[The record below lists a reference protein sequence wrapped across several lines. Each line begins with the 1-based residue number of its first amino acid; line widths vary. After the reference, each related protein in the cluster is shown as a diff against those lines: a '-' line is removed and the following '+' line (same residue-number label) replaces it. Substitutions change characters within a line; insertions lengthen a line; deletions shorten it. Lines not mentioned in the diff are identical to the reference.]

1 MISWY
6 CMSITKGKNKIIGHA
21 RFEDGQLIL
30 PSKNKDV
37 KYKNNK
43 DDDGKN
49 LDYLFVLKAL
59 QEIPFGVGKK
69 LLIDFLQGDRKN
81 KSIVNNKL
89 YLKRNFG
96 SMVYDKDELNAMIN
110 NLIQNDMIELNPVN
124 ANKRWKM
131 LELSVKGKKEIET
144 PILYKRKLAFN
155 FKETETEITEEDKK
169 LFEKFSDFLSKF
181 NDEQKKAIISDKA
194 HILCIAGA
202 GSGKTT
208 VLTKRVEFLVKHCS
222 IDPKKILAITFTR
235 KARREMM
242 TRLSEVGHLE
252 SVMVETFN
260 SFCEKMLRQYNYLIY
275 DKPVRVISFKDK
287 VLMINKAL
295 SKIQMDM
302 DKAMEVYFS
311 DVQRR
316 GKTEEQ
322 LVNIFRS
329 DCFFIRDY
337 FKFKNKPI
345 AESSFEPSRIGHEK
359 SVKMIIAVCNY
370 IEAYMRRY
378 GLRDFA
384 DQLIDAITFFGKHLE
399 LIPKFDH
406 ILIDEYQDVNSTQ
419 IQLIDLLSPE
429 NIFCVGDPR
438 QSIYG
443 WRGSDIRYILNF
455 EEKYT
460 DCDIITLTKNYRST
474 GYIVDL
480 INNSI
485 KHMRLPDLQS
495 SIERKKDIYLMK
507 FTSEDEEFEFV
518 IQKIIESDIPR
529 NEIFVLARTNRQLND
544 LSQLMKV
551 QDVKHV
557 VRSDEIRK
565 SIIAKRDDVTL
576 ATIHAIKGMEAEM
589 VFVIGCTGINFPC
602 KGSEHPV
609 IEMVKVD
616 EYDKEEEE
624 RRVFYV
630 SMSRAKSSL
639 YLTYSGN
646 KPTYFISNSMKKI
659 MEEKEIEVQPK
670 KIAEIIIDQSK
681 DMITRLKD
689 WRRELSKEHNVPAYV
704 IMHDRTLVDIVHKM
718 PQKSAEL
725 DEIFGLGPTKITKYG
740 EEILKIVNDY

>member
-1 MISWY
+1 
-6 CMSITKGKNKIIGHA
+6 MSNTKGKNKIIGYA
-21 RFEDGQLIL
+21 RFEDGKLIL
-30 PSKNKDV
+30 PSKDKDT
-37 KYKNNK
+37 KHEDNMS
-43 DDDGKN
+43 DDEKN

-96 SMVYDKDELNAMIN
+96 SMLYEKDELNAMIN
-110 NLIQNDMIELNPVN
+110 NLIQNDMIELNSIN

-131 LELSVKGKKEIET
+131 LELSVRGKKEIED
-144 PILYKRKLAFN
+144 PVLYKRKLAFN
-155 FKETETEITEEDKK
+155 FKETKTELTEEDKR

-181 NDEQKKAIISDKA
+181 NDDQKKAIISDKTHA
-194 HILCIAGA
+194 LCIAGA

-208 VLTKRVEFLVKHCS
+208 VLTKRVEFLVKHRS
-222 IDPKKILAITFTR
+222 VDPKKILAITFTR

-242 TRLSEVGHLE
+242 TRLSEAGLLD

-260 SFCEKMLRQYNYLIY
+260 SFCEKILRQHNYLIY
-275 DKPVRVISFKDK
+275 DKPVRVISYKDK
-287 VLMINKAL
+287 VVMVNNAL
-295 SKIQMDM
+295 SKIHMDM
-302 DKAMEVYFS
+302 EKAMEVYFS
-311 DVQRR
+311 DAQRR

-322 LVNIFRS
+322 LVNIFRN

-345 AESSFEPSRIGHEK
+345 VESSFEPSSTGHEK
-359 SVKMIIAVCNY
+359 SVKMVIAICNY
-370 IEAYMRRY
+370 IEAYMRRH

-384 DQLIDAITFFGKHLE
+384 DQLIDTIVFFEKHLE

-419 IQLIDLLSPE
+419 IQLIDLLSPQ

-443 WRGSDIRYILNF
+443 WRGSDIRHILNF
-455 EEKYT
+455 EEKYP

-474 GYIVDL
+474 GHIVDL

-495 SIERKKDIYLMK
+495 SIEGKKDIYLMK

-518 IQKIIESDIPR
+518 IQKIIESSLPR
-529 NEIFVLARTNRQLND
+529 NEIFVLARTNRQLNE
-544 LSQLMKV
+544 LSQLMKA
-551 QDVKHV
+551 QGVKHV
-557 VRSDEIRK
+557 VRSDEMRK
-565 SIIAKRDDVTL
+565 SITARKNDVTL

-589 VFVIGCTGINFPC
+589 VFVVGCTGINFPC

-630 SMSRAKSSL
+630 SMSRAKNSL
-639 YLTYSGN
+639 HLTYSGK
-646 KPTYFISNSMKKI
+646 KPTYFISTNMKKMI
-659 MEEKEIEVQPK
+659 EEKEVKVQPK
-670 KIAEIIIDQSK
+670 EKAEISIDQSK
-681 DMITRLKD
+681 GMIARLKD
-689 WRRELSKEHNVPAYV
+689 WRRELSKEHNIPAYV
-704 IMHDRTLVDIVHKM
+704 IMHDRTLVDIAQKR
-718 PQKSAEL
+718 PQESAEL
-725 DEIFGLGPTKITKYG
+725 EEIYGFGPTKIMKYG
-740 EEILKIVNDY
+740 EEILKIVND

>member
-1 MISWY
+1 
-6 CMSITKGKNKIIGHA
+6 MSNTKGKNKIIGYA
-21 RFEDGQLIL
+21 RFEDGKLIL
-30 PSKNKDV
+30 PSKDKDT
-37 KYKNNK
+37 KHEDNMS
-43 DDDGKN
+43 DDEKN

-96 SMVYDKDELNAMIN
+96 SMLYENDELNAMIN
-110 NLIQNDMIELNPVN
+110 NLIQNDMVELNSIN

-131 LELSVKGKKEIET
+131 LELSVRGKKEIEN
-144 PILYKRKLAFN
+144 PALYKRKLAFN
-155 FKETETEITEEDKK
+155 FKETKTELTEEDKR

-181 NDEQKKAIISDKA
+181 NDDQKKAIISDKTHA
-194 HILCIAGA
+194 LCIAGA

-208 VLTKRVEFLVKHCS
+208 VLTKRVEFLVKHRS
-222 IDPKKILAITFTR
+222 VDPKKILAITFTR

-242 TRLSEVGHLE
+242 ARLSEAGLLD

-260 SFCEKMLRQYNYLIY
+260 SFCEKILRQHNYLIY
-275 DKPVRVISFKDK
+275 DKPVRVISYKDK
-287 VLMINKAL
+287 VVMVNNAL
-295 SKIQMDM
+295 SKIHMDM
-302 DKAMEVYFS
+302 GKAMDVYFS
-311 DVQRR
+311 DAQRR

-322 LVNIFRS
+322 LVNIFRN

-345 AESSFEPSRIGHEK
+345 VESSFEPSSTGHEK
-359 SVKMIIAVCNY
+359 SVKMVIAICNY
-370 IEAYMRRY
+370 IEAYMRRH

-384 DQLIDAITFFGKHLE
+384 DQLIDTIVFFEKHPE
-399 LIPKFDH
+399 LMPEFDH

-419 IQLIDLLSPE
+419 MQLIDLLSPR

-443 WRGSDIRYILNF
+443 WRGSDIRHILNF
-455 EEKYT
+455 EEKYP

-474 GYIVDL
+474 EHIVDL

-495 SIERKKDIYLMK
+495 SIEGKKDIYLMK

-518 IQKIIESDIPR
+518 IQKIIESGIPR
-529 NEIFVLARTNRQLND
+529 NEIFVLARTNRQLNE
-544 LSQLMKV
+544 LSQLMKA

-557 VRSDEIRK
+557 VRSDEMRK
-565 SIIAKRDDVTL
+565 SITARKNDVTL

-630 SMSRAKSSL
+630 SMSRAKNSL
-639 YLTYSGN
+639 YLTYSGK
-646 KPTYFISNSMKKI
+646 KPTYFISTNMKKMI
-659 MEEKEIEVQPK
+659 EEKEVKVQPK
-670 KIAEIIIDQSK
+670 EKAEISIDQSK
-681 DMITRLKD
+681 GMIARLKD

-704 IMHDRTLVDIVHKM
+704 IMHDRTLVDIAQKR
-718 PQKSAEL
+718 PQESTEL
-725 DEIFGLGPTKITKYG
+725 EEIYGLGPTKIMKYG
-740 EEILKIVNDY
+740 EEILKIIND